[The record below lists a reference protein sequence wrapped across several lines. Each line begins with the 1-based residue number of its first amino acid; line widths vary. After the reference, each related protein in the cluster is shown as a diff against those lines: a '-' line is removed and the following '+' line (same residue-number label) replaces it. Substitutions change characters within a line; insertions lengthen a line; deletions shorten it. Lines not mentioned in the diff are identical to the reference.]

1 MKYLYY
7 IFSMIIVIIIVAAIL
22 VALNNIVVGTRV
34 VGFGDVLVHA
44 CGYTYLGGICRKV
57 CDKVG
62 RK

>member
-1 MKYLYY
+1 
-7 IFSMIIVIIIVAAIL
+7 MIIVIIIVAAIL